1 MRHFLALAAIAVLAA
16 CNAPGAVA
24 PLGPSDVAV
33 QSSDVPKG
41 VIKCDGS
48 GSIDTFLNTIKT
60 KDPSS
65 YKSTSDEWDKAKAD
79 GATAAAVVF
88 YADSKT
94 HCADITNSQNNNL
107 SSAAY
112 PVILNFVIQFK
123 DDKSA
128 VQGYT
133 SESIFGFSESSL
145 TTSGVTG
152 VVKGTKTG
160 LTENSAALTLA
171 IGNQSFYVAVW
182 QNKAFMVILAV
193 INVDTTQSKKI
204 ATNENGRIK

>member
-24 PLGPSDVAV
+24 PPGPSDVAV

-88 YADSKT
+88 YADSKA
-94 HCADITNSQNNNL
+94 HCTDITNSQNNNL

-204 ATNENGRIK
+204 ATNENGRIH